1 MAELALNFVSPIIEI
16 AVPKAISFSAAQ
28 ISTAWGL
35 EKELGE
41 LAQKLTMIQGLLQDA
56 EKRQESDPAIRN
68 WLQRLTDVA
77 DDAVD
82 VLGEYEYEVL
92 KHKVQTQGRKMKQV
106 YTFFGV
112 FNRTAFRLS
121 MADKIRK
128 INKTLD
134 EINNRGV
141 LYLSIRFSDQC
152 HSTAGARQYPETD
165 PIPDCSK
172 FVGRHN
178 DVLEIVNKL
187 DNMRSQHILSG
198 ISMVGFGGIG
208 KTTLAKSIC
217 SMVKEQK
224 LYDLVAWVCV
234 SEEFDEK
241 RILGDML
248 EYLDSSVGRMNN
260 IGALIQELGQK
271 LENRKF
277 LLVLDDVWNEDRG
290 KWDSFNSRL
299 LKILKTSG
307 NSILVTTRSDKV
319 ASIMEALPMQKHDMV
334 KLSDHECWLIIEDI
348 VLRSSTETS
357 IPLDLE
363 GIGQEIA
370 KRCGGLPL
378 VASVIGG
385 TLSREMKTD
394 KWQEI
399 LDDKAWILQDENK
412 KILSILKMSFDRLPS
427 SLKKCFSY
435 CSIFPKDAVIF
446 IDDLIQLWVAQ
457 GFVHK
462 SNESLVEMEDIGN
475 QYFKELLS
483 NSLFQDIGWDLY
495 GNIESC
501 KMHDLV
507 HDLSLLVSK
516 GKTLVWD
523 TSCNFDV
530 QNCSTIRHL
539 RVKSKGEDLLTIP
552 RSVAQRLHS
561 LFSHVDVFCSM
572 ASDLKS
578 LRSLK
583 LEGGQKKLPASLGKL
598 KHLRYFDMSKAYV
611 RTVPKSFSELYNLQT
626 SNFLNR
632 TLEKL
637 PNGMANLIS
646 LRHIYS
652 SCPSD
657 ILMLQLTSL
666 RTLSHFVVGTEKGCR
681 IEDLGCLSQLGGKL
695 EIRKLEHVR
704 SKLEAS
710 KANLKEK
717 TKLHQLKLCWSS
729 GNERAVNNNDEE
741 VLESL
746 QPQSNLKS
754 LTIDGYKGNM
764 FPSWMGNDVNSSGSS
779 FLLDNMVELQL
790 TSCNECTCIPSL
802 GLLPFLKVLCIGRME
817 NVRRMGHKL
826 QPGGAESIRLFPAL
840 QTLTVDGMERLEE
853 WVEVVEDAAV
863 GSQGVIVFPCLVQ
876 LWIKNCPLLETLSM
890 GGFSSHHKLSELLIA
905 QCQKL
910 MAIPTLD
917 GLSTLKTF
925 ELSGNGGLTSL
936 PIGLGS
942 CISLQF
948 LRIGCC
954 QNLNSIPSM
963 NGLTSLEDLSLFFCD
978 GLTCLPIGLDSCISL
993 QKLEIQFCPNLI
1005 SISDDIK
1012 KLRSLRILEIAVC
1025 ENLRSLPEEWL
1036 DSLTRFKELSLGPF
1050 WSELEEFPGLTSIHQ
1065 FHPSLELLILSG
1077 WDKLKSLPH
1086 QLRHLTALKKLRLT
1100 DFNSLEALPEW
1111 LGDFSSLHRLEIGK
1125 CSNLTHLPS
1134 IEAMRG
1140 LCNLK
1145 YLKIWCCPKLKKRC
1159 AKKRGPEWS
1168 KISHI
1173 PNIQIQGDYHYSS
1186 NDFDF
1191 DFDLWI

>member
-1 MAELALNFVSPIIEI
+1 MAELALNFVSPIIEL
-16 AVPKAISFSAAQ
+16 AVSKAISFAAAQ

-41 LAQKLTMIQGLLQDA
+41 LAQKLTMIQRLLQDA
-56 EKRQESDPAIRN
+56 EERQESDPAIRS
-68 WLQRLTDVA
+68 WLQHLTDVV

-82 VLGEYEYEVL
+82 VLDEYEYEVL

-106 YTFFGV
+106 RTFFGV

-134 EINNRGV
+134 EINNQGV
-141 LYLSIRFSDQC
+141 LLLPVRLRDQS

-165 PIPDCSK
+165 PIPDCFK
-172 FVGRHN
+172 FVGRHT

-187 DNMRSQHILSG
+187 DNIRSQHILSG
-198 ISMVGFGGIG
+198 ISIVGFGGIG

-217 SMVKEQK
+217 SVVKEQK

-241 RILGDML
+241 IILGDML

-260 IGALIQELGQK
+260 IGALLQELGQK

-370 KRCGGLPL
+370 KKCGGLPL

-399 LDDKAWILQDENK
+399 LDDKAWILQDESK

-435 CSIFPKDAVIF
+435 CSIFPKDEVIF
-446 IDDLIQLWVAQ
+446 IDDLIQLWMAQ

-475 QYFKELLS
+475 EYFKELLS

-516 GKTLVWD
+516 GNTLVWN

-561 LFSHVDVFCSM
+561 LFSDVDVFCSM
-572 ASDLKS
+572 ASDLKR

-583 LEGGQKKLPASLGKL
+583 LRGGSKKLPDTLGKL
-598 KHLRYFDMSKAYV
+598 KHLRYLDISKNCV
-611 RTVPKSFSELYNLQT
+611 RTVPKSFSRLYNLQT
-626 SNFLNR
+626 SKFVDCYS
-632 TLEKL
+632 LEKL
-637 PNGMANLIS
+637 PGGMANLIS
-646 LRHIYS
+646 SRHIYS
-652 SCPSD
+652 SHLRDLSV
-657 ILMLQLTSL
+657 MQLTSL
-666 RTLSHFVVGTEKGCR
+666 QTLSHFAVGTKKGCQ
-681 IEDLGCLSQLGGKL
+681 IEDLGSLSQLGGKL
-695 EIRKLEHVR
+695 EILKLEHVK

-717 TKLHQLKLCWSS
+717 AKLDLLRLHWSS
-729 GNERAVNNNDEE
+729 DYERAVNNNNDEE

-746 QPQSNLKS
+746 QPHSNLKS
-754 LTIDGYKGNM
+754 LTIYGYKGKM

-779 FLLDNMVELQL
+779 FLLENMVELRL
-790 TSCNECTCIPSL
+790 INCNECTCIPSL
-802 GLLPFLKVLCIGRME
+802 ALLPSLKVLYIERME

-826 QPGGAESIRLFPAL
+826 QPGRAESIRLFPAL
-840 QTLTVDGMERLEE
+840 KTLTVHCMERLEE
-853 WVEVVEDAAV
+853 WVEVVEDAAA
-863 GSQGVIVFPCLVQ
+863 GSQGVIVFPCLEYVE
-876 LWIKNCPLLETLSM
+876 ISGCPLLETWSV
-890 GGFSSHHKLSELLIA
+890 GGFSSHHKLSNLCIGW
-905 QCQKL
+905 CQKL
-910 MAIPTLD
+910 MAIPNLD
-917 GLSTLKTF
+917 GLSTLKRL
-925 ELSGNGGLTSL
+925 ELMGCNGLTSL

-948 LRIGCC
+948 LRIGSC
-954 QNLNSIPSM
+954 QNLNPIPSM
-963 NGLTSLEDLSLFFCD
+963 NVFTSLEGLYLSHCD
-978 GLTCLPIGLDSCISL
+978 GLTCLPIGLDSCISFQEL
-993 QKLEIQFCPNLI
+993 KIKFCPNLI

-1012 KLRSLRILEIAVC
+1012 KLRSLSSLVISDC

-1036 DSLTRFKELSLGPF
+1036 DNLTRLRMLRLGPF

-1065 FHPSLELLILSG
+1065 FHPSLEVLILYG
-1077 WDKLKSLPH
+1077 WDKLNSLPH
-1086 QLRHLTALKKLRLT
+1086 QLRHLTVLKELRLRK
-1100 DFNSLEALPEW
+1100 FNGLEALPEW
-1111 LGDFSSLHRLEIGK
+1111 LGDFSSLHRLEIGN

-1140 LCNLK
+1140 LSNLQD
-1145 YLKIWCCPKLKKRC
+1145 LQIGRCQKLKERC
-1159 AKKRGPEWS
+1159 AENGGPEWS

-1173 PNIQIQGDYHYSS
+1173 PYIESMTRTTK
-1186 NDFDF
+1186 
-1191 DFDLWI
+1191 

>member
-1 MAELALNFVSPIIEI
+1 MAELALNFVSPIIKF
-16 AVPKAISFSAAQ
+16 AVSKAISFAAAQ

-41 LAQKLTMIQGLLQDA
+41 LAQTLTMIQGLLQDA
-56 EKRQESDPAIRN
+56 EERQESDPAIRS
-68 WLQRLTDVA
+68 WLQNLTDA
-77 DDAVD
+77 AYDAVD
-82 VLGEYEYEVL
+82 VLDEYEYEVL

-106 YTFFGV
+106 RTFFGV
-112 FNRTAFRLS
+112 FNSAASRLS
-121 MADKIRK
+121 MADKIRR

-134 EINNRGV
+134 NIYNKGV
-141 LYLSIRFSDQC
+141 LYLSIRLSGQC
-152 HSTAGARQYPETD
+152 HSTAGARQYPKTD
-165 PIPDCSK
+165 PNPDRFK

-187 DNMRSQHILSG
+187 DNIRSQHILSG
-198 ISMVGFGGIG
+198 ISIVGFGGIG

-217 SMVKEQK
+217 KMVKEQK

-241 RILGDML
+241 IILGDML
-248 EYLDSSVGRMNN
+248 EYLGSSVGRMNN

-277 LLVLDDVWNEDRG
+277 LLVLDDMWNEDRG

-319 ASIMEALPMQKHDMV
+319 ASIMEALPMQKHDM
-334 KLSDHECWLIIEDI
+334 
-348 VLRSSTETS
+348 
-357 IPLDLE
+357 
-363 GIGQEIA
+363 
-370 KRCGGLPL
+370 
-378 VASVIGG
+378 
-385 TLSREMKTD
+385 
-394 KWQEI
+394 
-399 LDDKAWILQDENK
+399 
-412 KILSILKMSFDRLPS
+412 
-427 SLKKCFSY
+427 
-435 CSIFPKDAVIF
+435 
-446 IDDLIQLWVAQ
+446 

-475 QYFKELLS
+475 EYFQELLS
-483 NSLFQDIGWDLY
+483 NSLFQNIGWDLY

-539 RVKSKGEDLLTIP
+539 RVKSKVTGLLTIP

-561 LFSHVDVFCSM
+561 LFSNVDVFCSM

-583 LEGGQKKLPASLGKL
+583 LEGGRKQLPASLGKL
-598 KHLRYFDMSKAYV
+598 KHLRYFDISEASV
-611 RTVPKSFSELYNLQT
+611 STVPKSFSKLYNLQT
-626 SNFLNR
+626 SKFVDCYY
-632 TLEKL
+632 LEKL
-637 PNGMANLIS
+637 PSGMADLIS

-652 SCPSD
+652 SDPHD
-657 ILMLQLTSL
+657 ISTMQLTSL
-666 RTLSHFVVGTEKGCR
+666 RTLSHFVVGTKKGCQ

-695 EIRKLEHVR
+695 EIWKLEHVR

-710 KANLKEK
+710 KANLRER

-729 GNERAVNNNDEE
+729 GNERAVDNNNDEE

-746 QPQSNLKS
+746 QPHSNLKS
-754 LTIDGYKGNM
+754 LTINGYKGKM
-764 FPSWMGNDVNSSGSS
+764 FPSWMGNDVNNSGSS
-779 FLLDNMVELQL
+779 FLLDNMVELNL
-790 TSCNECTCIPSL
+790 SDCNECTCISSL
-802 GLLPFLKVLCIGRME
+802 GLLPSLKVLRIERMH
-817 NVRRMGHKL
+817 NVRRMGHTL

-840 QTLTVDGMERLEE
+840 KTLTVDDMERLEE

-863 GSQGVIVFPCLVQ
+863 GNQGVIVFPCLEDVG
-876 LWIKNCPLLETLSM
+876 ISDCPLLETWSM
-890 GGFSSHHKLSELLIA
+890 GGFSSHHKLSRLRIRW
-905 QCQKL
+905 CQKL
-910 MAIPTLD
+910 MAIPSLD
-917 GLSTLKTF
+917 GLSTLTRL
-925 ELSGNGGLTSL
+925 ELEDNNGLTSL

-948 LRIGCC
+948 LRIESCH
-954 QNLNSIPSM
+954 NLNSIPSM
-963 NGLTSLEDLSLFFCD
+963 NGLTSLEGLYLSHQD
-978 GLTCLPIGLDSCISL
+978 GLTCLPIGLDSCISF
-993 QKLEIQFCPNLI
+993 QKLIIEFCPNLI

-1012 KLRSLRILEIAVC
+1012 KLRSLSILRITHC
-1025 ENLRSLPEEWL
+1025 ENLRGFPEEWL
-1036 DSLTRFKELSLGPF
+1036 DSLTRLKMLWLGPF

-1065 FHPSLELLILSG
+1065 FHPSLEVLMLFG
-1077 WDKLKSLPH
+1077 WKKLKSLPH
-1086 QLRHLTALKKLRLT
+1086 QLRHLIGLKDLMFG
-1100 DFNSLEALPEW
+1100 DFNGLEALPEW
-1111 LGDFSSLHRLEIGK
+1111 LRDFSSLHQLQIWD
-1125 CSNLTHLPS
+1125 CSNLTNLPS

-1140 LCNLK
+1140 LSNLQR
-1145 YLKIWCCPKLKKRC
+1145 LHISHCPKLKKRC

-1173 PNIQIQGDYHYSS
+1173 PNIEIYDHLQYTSS
-1186 NDFDF
+1186 NDFGS
-1191 DFDLWI
+1191 LI

>member
-1 MAELALNFVSPIIEI
+1 
-16 AVPKAISFSAAQ
+16 
-28 ISTAWGL
+28 
-35 EKELGE
+35 
-41 LAQKLTMIQGLLQDA
+41 
-56 EKRQESDPAIRN
+56 
-68 WLQRLTDVA
+68 
-77 DDAVD
+77 
-82 VLGEYEYEVL
+82 
-92 KHKVQTQGRKMKQV
+92 
-106 YTFFGV
+106 
-112 FNRTAFRLS
+112 
-121 MADKIRK
+121 
-128 INKTLD
+128 
-134 EINNRGV
+134 
-141 LYLSIRFSDQC
+141 
-152 HSTAGARQYPETD
+152 
-165 PIPDCSK
+165 
-172 FVGRHN
+172 
-178 DVLEIVNKL
+178 
-187 DNMRSQHILSG
+187 MRSQHILSG

-234 SEEFDEK
+234 AEEFDEK

-370 KRCGGLPL
+370 KKCGGLPL

-399 LDDKAWILQDENK
+399 LHDKAWILQDENK
-412 KILSILKMSFDRLPS
+412 KILSILKISFDRLPS

-475 QYFKELLS
+475 EYFKELLS
-483 NSLFQDIGWDLY
+483 NSFFQDIEWDLY

-507 HDLSLLVSK
+507 HDLALLVSK

-530 QNCSTIRHL
+530 QSCSTIRHL

-561 LFSHVDVFCSM
+561 LFSDVDVFCSM
-572 ASDLKS
+572 KSDLKS

-583 LEGGQKKLPASLGKL
+583 LKGDREKLPDSLGKL
-598 KHLRYFDMSKAYV
+598 KHLRYFDISEAFV
-611 RTVPKSFSELYNLQT
+611 STVPKSFSKLYNLQT

-632 TLEKL
+632 GLEKL

-657 ILMLQLTSL
+657 ISILQLTSL
-666 RTLSHFVVGTEKGCR
+666 RTLSHFVVGTKKGCR
-681 IEDLGCLSQLGGKL
+681 IEDLGCLSQLGGEL

-717 TKLHQLKLCWSS
+717 AKLHQLKLCWSS
-729 GNERAVNNNDEE
+729 GNERAVDHNNNEE

-746 QPQSNLKS
+746 QPHSNLKS
-754 LTIDGYKGNM
+754 LTIHGYKGKM

-790 TSCNECTCIPSL
+790 TNCNECTCIPSL
-802 GLLPFLKVLCIGRME
+802 GLLPFLKVLYIGGME

-826 QPGGAESIRLFPAL
+826 QPGGAESIKLFPAL
-840 QTLTVDGMERLEE
+840 KTLTVDCMQRLEE

-863 GSQGVIVFPCLVQ
+863 GSQGVIVFPCLEDVQ
-876 LWIKNCPLLETLSM
+876 ISDCPLLETWLM
-890 GGFSSHHKLSELLIA
+890 GGFSFHHKLSKLRIKR
-905 QCQKL
+905 CRKL
-910 MAIPTLD
+910 MAIPSLD
-917 GLSTLKTF
+917 GLSTLKIF
-925 ELSGNGGLTSL
+925 DLIGNYGLTSL

-948 LRIGCC
+948 LRIESCRNLMAIPSLDVLSDVLSTLTRFELIDNNGLTSLPTGLGSCISLQFLRIGSC
-954 QNLNSIPSM
+954 QHLMAIPSLDGLSTLTRFELNDNNGLTSLGSCICLRFLRNESCRNLNSIPSM
-963 NGLTSLEDLSLFFCD
+963 NGLTPLEYLCLSRWH

-993 QKLEIQFCPNLI
+993 KKLRIEYCPNLI

-1012 KLRSLRILEIAVC
+1012 KLRSLSIIVIADC
-1025 ENLRSLPEEWL
+1025 ENLRSLPEGWL
-1036 DSLTRFKELSLGPF
+1036 DSLTSLKKLCLGPF

-1065 FHPSLELLILSG
+1065 FHPSLEVLILYG

-1086 QLRHLTALKKLRLT
+1086 QLRHLTALKELRLRN
-1100 DFNSLEALPEW
+1100 FNGLEALPEW
-1111 LGDFSSLHRLEIGK
+1111 LGDFSSLHRLEIGN

-1140 LCNLK
+1140 LSNLQC
-1145 YLKIWCCPKLKKRC
+1145 LQILHCPKLEKRC
-1159 AKKRGPEWS
+1159 AKQRGPEWS
-1168 KISHI
+1168 KVSHI
-1173 PNIQIQGDYHYSS
+1173 LQIGDKYISSSGMYKFMVLNIYAHLLRPQGSS
-1186 NDFDF
+1186 KARLPCQMP
-1191 DFDLWI
+1191 DLLCKLNCYFFSGSLLLEPTPEFL

>member
-1 MAELALNFVSPIIEI
+1 MAELALNFVSPIIKT
-16 AVPKAISFSAAQ
+16 AVSKAFSFAAAQ

-35 EKELGE
+35 EKKLGK

-56 EKRQESDPAIRN
+56 EERQESNPAIRS
-68 WLQRLTDVA
+68 WLQHLTDVA
-77 DDAVD
+77 YEAVD
-82 VLGEYEYEVL
+82 VLDEYEYEVL
-92 KHKVQTQGRKMKQV
+92 KHKVQTQGRKMKKV
-106 YTFFGV
+106 RTFFGV

-121 MADKIRK
+121 MADKIRT
-128 INKTLD
+128 INKDLD
-134 EINNRGV
+134 EINNQGV

-178 DVLEIVNKL
+178 DVLEIVKKL
-187 DNMRSQHILSG
+187 DNIRSQHILSG
-198 ISMVGFGGIG
+198 ISIVGFGGIG

-241 RILGDML
+241 IILGDML
-248 EYLDSSVGRMNN
+248 EYLGSSVGRKNN

-271 LENRKF
+271 LEDRKF
-277 LLVLDDVWNEDRG
+277 LLVLDDLWNEDRG

-299 LKILKTSG
+299 LKILKTNG

-334 KLSDHECWLIIEDI
+334 KLSDHECWLIIEDT

-370 KRCGGLPL
+370 K
-378 VASVIGG
+378 
-385 TLSREMKTD
+385 K
-394 KWQEI
+394 
-399 LDDKAWILQDENK
+399 
-412 KILSILKMSFDRLPS
+412 
-427 SLKKCFSY
+427 Y
-435 CSIFPKDAVIF
+435 
-446 IDDLIQLWVAQ
+446 DLIQLWVAQ

-462 SNESLVEMEDIGN
+462 SNESLVEMEDIGKE
-475 QYFKELLS
+475 YFKELLS

-523 TSCNFDV
+523 TSCNSDV
-530 QNCSTIRHL
+530 QKCSTIRHL
-539 RVKSKGEDLLTIP
+539 RVKSKGQDLP

-561 LFSHVDVFCSM
+561 LFSNVDFFCSM

-583 LEGGQKKLPASLGKL
+583 LEGGWKKLPASLGKL
-598 KHLRYFDMSKAYV
+598 KHLRYLDISKTFV
-611 RTVPKSFSELYNLQT
+611 RTLPKSFSKLYNLQT
-626 SNFLNR
+626 SKFPDDD
-632 TLEKL
+632 TLKT
-637 PNGMANLIS
+637 LITW
-646 LRHIYS
+646 RPVYDDR
-652 SCPSD
+652 PRD
-657 ILMLQLTSL
+657 ISIMQLTSL
-666 RTLSHFVVGTEKGCR
+666 RTLSHFAVGTKKGRR

-695 EIRKLEHVR
+695 EIWKLEHVR
-704 SKLEAS
+704 SQLEAS
-710 KANLKEK
+710 KAELKEK
-717 TKLHQLKLCWSS
+717 AKLHQLKLCWSS
-729 GNERAVNNNDEE
+729 GYEGAVNNKDEE

-746 QPQSNLKS
+746 QPHSNLKS
-754 LTIDGYKGNM
+754 LTIYGYKGKM
-764 FPSWMGNDVNSSGSS
+764 FPSWMGNDVNGSGSS
-779 FLLDNMVELQL
+779 FLLDNMVELEL
-790 TSCNECTCIPSL
+790 TYCNECTCIPNL
-802 GLLPFLKVLCIGRME
+802 GLLPFLKVLYIGKMG

-826 QPGGAESIRLFPAL
+826 QLGGGESIKLFPAL
-840 QTLTVDGMERLEE
+840 KTLTVEYMRRLEE

-863 GSQGVIVFPCLVQ
+863 GSQGVIVFPCLEHVK
-876 LWIKNCPLLETLSM
+876 ISNCPWLETWRM
-890 GGFSSHHKLSELLIA
+890 GGFSSHHKLSWLEIWC
-905 QCQKL
+905 CQKL
-910 MAIPTLD
+910 MAIPSLD
-917 GLSTLKTF
+917 GLSTLKDF
-925 ELSGNGGLTSL
+925 CLVDNNGLTSL
-936 PIGLGS
+936 PIGLVS
-942 CISLQF
+942 CISFQF
-948 LRIGCC
+948 LRIESCR
-954 QNLNSIPSM
+954 NLNFPSI
-963 NGLTSLEDLSLFFCD
+963 NGFTSLEHVRLSRCD
-978 GLTCLPIGLDSCISL
+978 GLRCLPIGLDSCISL
-993 QKLEIQFCPNLI
+993 QKLEIGNCPNLI

-1012 KLRSLRILEIAVC
+1012 KLRSLNILVIAHC
-1025 ENLRSLPEEWL
+1025 KNLRSLPEEWL
-1036 DSLTRFKELSLGPF
+1036 DSLTRLKNLRLGPF
-1050 WSELEEFPGLTSIHQ
+1050 CSELEEFPGLTSIHQ
-1065 FHPSLELLILSG
+1065 FHPSLELLDLSG

-1086 QLRHLTALKKLRLT
+1086 QLRHLTALKELRLRN
-1100 DFNSLEALPEW
+1100 FNGLEALPEW
-1111 LGDFSSLHRLEIGK
+1111 LGDFSSLHQLEIGK
-1125 CSNLTHLPS
+1125 CSDLTHLPS

-1145 YLKIWCCPKLKKRC
+1145 YLTIVDCPKLKKRC

-1173 PNIQIQGDYHYSS
+1173 PNINIQGKNVQGKYQHPSS
-1186 NDFDF
+1186 GMFN
-1191 DFDLWI
+1191 LWNPNPFIPHHLSIMLIRNLTAVKHFFLIFYFGKKTRPLL